1 MPFFSRGPFFRVFAK
16 INIRVDLIFAF
27 LHLIISTLLIVY
39 SKKKFFAGPNF
50 RALVVYREKRENKD
64 HAKKRA
70 LTVHEKIY
78 SIIIIIQILI

>member
-1 MPFFSRGPFFRVFAK
+1 MSFFSRGPFFRVFAK
-16 INIRVDLIFAF
+16 INICVNLIFAI

-39 SKKKFFAGPNF
+39 SKNNIFAGPNF

-70 LTVHEKIY
+70 LTVY
-78 SIIIIIQILI
+78 